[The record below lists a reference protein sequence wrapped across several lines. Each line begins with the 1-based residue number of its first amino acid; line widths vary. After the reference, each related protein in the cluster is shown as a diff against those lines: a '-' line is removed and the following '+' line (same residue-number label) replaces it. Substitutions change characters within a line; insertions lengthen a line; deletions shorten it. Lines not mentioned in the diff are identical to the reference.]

1 MIICQELKIKKLK
14 NGGQDGFARY
24 EPIRVRARVRVM
36 IWATVRSRV
45 RVMTS
50 AKTFEQFLLE
60 YLKCIWVLHNFLFSR
75 DNLFWLHGG
84 HLKNPAPHKSTTNYN
99 HTAIV
104 TKLIKISY

>member
-50 AKTFEQFLLE
+50 AKTF
-60 YLKCIWVLHNFLFSR
+60 
-75 DNLFWLHGG
+75 
-84 HLKNPAPHKSTTNYN
+84 
-99 HTAIV
+99 
-104 TKLIKISY
+104 